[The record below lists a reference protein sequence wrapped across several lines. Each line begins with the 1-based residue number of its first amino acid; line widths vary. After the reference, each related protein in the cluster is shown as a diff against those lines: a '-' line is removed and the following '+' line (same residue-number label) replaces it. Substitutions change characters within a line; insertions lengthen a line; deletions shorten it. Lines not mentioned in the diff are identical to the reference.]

1 MANWSNILITN
12 IGATKLSEAI
22 AGEELVFTR
31 IAIGDDRQAG
41 NASLVTAM
49 KSEVAHTSPV
59 TVKATGN
66 KVNIRGAFLS
76 QFLTTSFYMK
86 EIGLFALIRSS
97 LGVPGP
103 EFLIAYGTA
112 LDTNGDW
119 IDALSPN
126 TSIERVF
133 EFAITI
139 STDASVSVAIEP
151 LALATKADIID
162 FLKIEDL
169 QDGSKALKVQDVE
182 SEEISVDRIYGK
194 ASGLLISVPDA
205 VDAYQTA
212 IEASAGVFAD
222 TGVSNAHVKVDM
234 LHVTSDSY
242 IENMRSPSISS
253 GQAWIYNSAS
263 STWDKLTSLKYGAI
277 SFEITV
283 TELESV
289 FFALFT
295 FSIPLQ
301 EARGVVFSQNNTYPT
316 VLDNNMSRQRS
327 QMFFV
332 GKGKTSVKFR
342 VNSDDGF
349 SDIGGAYLSIHLL

>member
-1 MANWSNILITN
+1 MANWSNVLITVD
-12 IGATKLSEAI
+12 GASKLANAI
-22 AGEELVFTR
+22 AGDSLEFTR

-59 TVKATGN
+59 SVKANGN
-66 KVNIRGAFLS
+66 KVSIRGAFLS
-76 QFLTTSFYMK
+76 EFISTSFYMK
-86 EIGLFALIRSS
+86 EIGLFASINA
-97 LGVPGP
+97 GP

-139 STDASVSVAIEP
+139 STDASVSIDIDP
-151 LALATKADIID
+151 LAIATKADILG

-332 GKGKTSVKFR
+332 GKGETSVKFR